1 MSPSAG
7 PDCPNQELK
16 ICGAWLSKGNQIWVT
31 YSSLPLCRSDDDGFP
46 AIDYNDVYKIKDTLA
61 QDEFL
66 KDLPEAEVASLGSI
80 SIADA
85 EVELADFDAASEDSV
100 FWAAFVGLKQS
111 KSGLVQMIDMVEITA
126 MLLATAGSSHLHST
140 SWTLMF

>member
-1 MSPSAG
+1 M
-7 PDCPNQELK
+7 
-16 ICGAWLSKGNQIWVT
+16 T

-85 EVELADFDAASEDSV
+85 EVEFADFDAASEDSV
-100 FWAAFVGLKQS
+100 F
-111 KSGLVQMIDMVEITA
+111 
-126 MLLATAGSSHLHST
+126 
-140 SWTLMF
+140 